1 MPEPLPTP
9 FLYYHLLNT
18 LCFNTLSQTVRYLHA
33 TVDASEL
40 PLIAAEVALEHVG
53 AVRMP
58 LSDLKLYPNRKVFF
72 NSFSLLG
79 AAK

>member
-1 MPEPLPTP
+1 
-9 FLYYHLLNT
+9 
-18 LCFNTLSQTVRYLHA
+18 VRYLHA